1 MVPVGNRHYACD
13 LELVDGEVGGDWPPQ
28 RLVLGPELCS
38 GYAVLLGYR
47 EHNLLIQITFML
59 D

>member
-1 MVPVGNRHYACD
+1 MLPVGNRHYACD
-13 LELVDGEVGGDWPPQ
+13 LELVDGEVGGDGPPQ

-47 EHNLLIQITFML
+47 EYNLLI
-59 D
+59 